1 MSDTSPPL
9 ALYVEQI
16 RATSPRS
23 RRVDAIAGYFR
34 FTAAA
39 SAVGLV
45 GKLALAAMHWGPFWS
60 SVVAH
65 PLTYVFWPVNIAAWW
80 WTGQLI
86 GERQRTGAWMAISS
100 LGMGALSALVA
111 NRAGASA
118 SIVIAALGVGA
129 IASVWKE
136 LE

>member
-1 MSDTSPPL
+1 MRDTPSPL
-9 ALYVEQI
+9 SHYVEQI
-16 RATSPRS
+16 HARSPRA

-39 SAVGLV
+39 SAVGLA
-45 GKLALAAMHWGPFWS
+45 GKLVLAAMQWGHFWS
-60 SVVAH
+60 AVVAH

-100 LGMGALSALVA
+100 LGMGALSVLVA

-118 SIVIAALGVGA
+118 SIVVAALGLGA